1 MGGAHH
7 GAVRRLR
14 RPLQLLVCVLQS
26 GLGPGDVVLR
36 PSFGKVGMPQPGEAV
51 CSGIGACPGRDE

>member
-26 GLGPGDVVLR
+26 GLGPGDVVLLTR
-36 PSFGKVGMPQPGEAV
+36 EQGTSDDVAHP
-51 CSGIGACPGRDE
+51 